1 MVIISL
7 GNDLYAQQDDIGN
20 DTFFLARK
28 KGLLGKLGR
37 GIATY
42 SPEGEPVKLTD
53 PFKKYNGKFIRY
65 IEVVPVG
72 FIPPIRF

>member
-53 PFKKYNGKFIRY
+53 P
-65 IEVVPVG
+65 
-72 FIPPIRF
+72 